1 MVGMNKDVVNHGE
14 KRLLAVQALRTIA
27 ATMIVVLHAEEI
39 VALYAESHSQ
49 SFVPLRAF
57 PLGTGV
63 DLFFVISGFVI
74 AYASKSL
81 FGVPGAR
88 WEFLRRRLIR
98 IVPLYWTA
106 LTLRLLVLV
115 AGVHLGTKMFPDAMA
130 IATSY
135 LFIPY
140 DTLGYG
146 PDFPF
151 PILDLG
157 WSLNYEMFF
166 YLLFACFIGLRR
178 NIAVPAVVT
187 FLVVGIVLATF
198 FPPETL
204 AVRFWLR
211 PIALE
216 FACGT
221 LIALSFLHGVVLPNR
236 IRVALLALGL
246 GIWFFPLSWLT
257 DTSLPGLYSWPRLAI
272 WGAGAIMIVAAA
284 ALGSTPFKSAWSR
297 AIAALGDSSY
307 ALYLMHPYVFLTLR
321 SLLYKVDV
329 PPILYWPVVIAFA
342 GVAIVAAALFHRLAE
357 VPVVEFLRKQ
367 TAPRATPVP
376 VPETR

>member
-1 MVGMNKDVVNHGE
+1 MVNHGE

-27 ATMIVVLHAEEI
+27 ATMIVVLHAQEL
-39 VALYAESHSQ
+39 VALYAAAHSE
-49 SFVPLRAF
+49 SFVRLRGF

-81 FGVPGAR
+81 FGTQGAR

-98 IVPLYWTA
+98 IVPLYWMA
-106 LTLRLLVLV
+106 LTLRLLVLLV
-115 AGVHLGTKMFPDAMA
+115 GAELGMKLFPDTMA
-130 IATSY
+130 IVTSY

-140 DTLGYG
+140 DSLGFG
-146 PDFPF
+146 PDYPF

-178 NIAVPAVVT
+178 DLAVQAMVA
-187 FLVVGIVLATF
+187 FLVVGSVAATF
-198 FPPETL
+198 FPPDNL
-204 AVRFWLR
+204 AARFWLH
-211 PIALE
+211 PITLE
-216 FACGT
+216 FACGA
-221 LIALSFLHGVVLPNR
+221 LIALLFLRGFVLPNLV
-236 IRVALLALGL
+236 RVALVVAGL
-246 GIWFFPLSWLT
+246 GIWFIPMSWFT
-257 DTSLPGLYSWPRLAI
+257 DMNVPGLYSWPRLAI

-284 ALGSTPFKSAWSR
+284 ALGPTSFKSAWSR

-307 ALYLMHPYVFLTLR
+307 ALYLMHPYVFLVLK
-321 SLLYKVDV
+321 SFLYKVNV

-342 GVAIVAAALFHRLAE
+342 AVAIVAAALFHRLAE
-357 VPVVEFLRKQ
+357 VPVVAFLRKQ
-367 TAPRATPVP
+367 TAPRVTPAP
-376 VPETR
+376 APEAG